1 MTRSPRAVQHPS
13 PLWRVLHSDRGDGP
27 VASAM
32 LAGMVLTLI
41 FGAVQTG
48 LGFHARH
55 VAESGAQVGYEQ
67 ARAHDGSAGDGEAAT
82 REYFTDVGAPDSFS
96 SAQVSA
102 SRSGDTA
109 RVEVT
114 AEIPQIVPVIPLPEI
129 QVHASGPVERVSQP

>member
-1 MTRSPRAVQHPS
+1 
-13 PLWRVLHSDRGDGP
+13 
-27 VASAM
+27 M

-48 LGFHARH
+48 MAFHARN
-55 VAESGAQVGYEQ
+55 VAESGAQVGYEKT
-67 ARAHDGSAGDGEAAT
+67 RAHDGSAGDGEAAT
-82 REYFTDVGAPDSFS
+82 REYFADVGAPDSFS
-96 SAQVSA
+96 SAQISS

-114 AEIPQIVPVIPLPEI
+114 TEMPQIVPLIPLPDI